1 MDKENKLLKLKE
13 VMLADT
19 SLPLEGKFVFGDGL
33 VFSKVVFIGEAPG
46 AKEEE
51 LGFPFI
57 GRSGK
62 LLDKGLL
69 SIGLSRAGVYITNI
83 IKRRPTGNRD
93 PKREELAAYKPY
105 LDEELKIIKP
115 LVVVSLGRFAL
126 NYFLEDIKISEA
138 QGKII
143 KLKDFDLLPI
153 FHPAAAFRRKYC
165 LEEFNK
171 SFKVLEKLLKQ
182 TK

>member
-1 MDKENKLLKLKE
+1 MKEIKLLKLKDE
-13 VMLADT
+13 MLVDKR
-19 SLPLEGKFVFGDGL
+19 LPLKGSLVFGDGL
-33 VFSKVVFIGEAPG
+33 ATSRVVFVGEAPG

-51 LGFPFI
+51 LGTPFV

-62 LLDKGLL
+62 LLDKALL
-69 SIGLSRAGVYITNI
+69 TAGLSRTEVYITNI
-83 IKRRPTGNRD
+83 VKRRPVDNRD
-93 PKREELAAYKPY
+93 PNREELAAYRPY

-126 NYFLEDIKISEA
+126 NYFLEDKKISEV

-143 KLKDFDLLPI
+143 KLKDFTLLPI
-153 FHPAAAFRRKYC
+153 FHPAAAFRRKAC

-171 SFKVLEKLLKQ
+171 SFKVLEKILK
-182 TK
+182 KEK